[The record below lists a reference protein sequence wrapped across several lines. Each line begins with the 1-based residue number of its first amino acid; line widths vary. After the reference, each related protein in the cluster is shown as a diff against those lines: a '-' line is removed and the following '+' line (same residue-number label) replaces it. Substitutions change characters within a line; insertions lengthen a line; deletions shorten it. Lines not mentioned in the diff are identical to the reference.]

1 MPAKSVPPGG
11 GGDAQTAADLAAIR
25 RLHETDRRAAK
36 AGDYATLH
44 SLFTDDAVVL
54 PPGAVALRG
63 RDAIRE
69 SILRMS
75 ERPHTEMVL
84 EYEYQPDEIQIVGDL
99 AYEWGVFRGR
109 VRRED
114 GTEVEERCKAM
125 RILKRQPSGEW
136 KIHRTMWNA
145 IEEPDE
151 GSAAP
156 PDR

>member
-1 MPAKSVPPGG
+1 MS
-11 GGDAQTAADLAAIR
+11 DSTRLEADLEAIR
-25 RLHETDRRAAK
+25 RLHEMDQRAAK
-36 AGDYATLH
+36 AGDFAALRA
-44 SLFTDDAVVL
+44 LFTEDAVIL

-69 SILRMS
+69 SFIRMS
-75 ERPHTEMVL
+75 ERPRTEIVL
-84 EYEYQPDEIQIVGDL
+84 EYQYDPDEVQVVGDL

-145 IEEPDE
+145 IEE
-151 GSAAP
+151 GSGG
-156 PDR
+156 